1 MNRYG
6 SSPLTRGKPDTRA
19 VVADIA
25 GLIPAHAG
33 KTCLP
38 ARAGTPRRAHPRSRG
53 ENRSWPSL
61 SAHRRGSS
69 PLTRGK
75 RRWAE
80 PYPRLPGLIPA
91 HAGKTRC
98 RQSTLRRA
106 GAHPRSR
113 GENRPKVTPRL
124 PFVGSSPL
132 TRGKPGTRQS
142 TERMTGLIPAHAGK
156 TGSTRGYP
164 RRFGAHPRSR
174 GENAVSRVV
183 AFFEKGSSP
192 LTRGKHPS
200 DREHAPP
207 VGLIPAHAGKTQRTS
222 PFRPSRTAHP
232 RSRGENN
239 NLDGAAEAT
248 PGSSPLTRGKRG

>member
-80 PYPRLPGLIPA
+80 PYPRLP
-91 HAGKTRC
+91 
-98 RQSTLRRA
+98 
-106 GAHPRSR
+106 
-113 GENRPKVTPRL
+113 
-124 PFVGSSPL
+124 
-132 TRGKPGTRQS
+132 
-142 TERMTGLIPAHAGK
+142 GLIPAHAGK